1 MYLVTNVCVCVCVCV
16 CFLQNSLNS
25 IIRNLSDELLQQQH
39 RITQSFTTLSPP
51 VAFVSDST
59 LKSIVKDDTTQ
70 SANTENNSER
80 NILLFRGKMAGE
92 IIASAKDQLQQI
104 KAAGVKKYT
113 CLHWHSW
120 SPPAAWICW
129 RPQTQC
135 NRSGRFHHSDVTTT
149 QSRYPAMRHYPSTKL
164 QSLRDCILHRFVSQT
179 RKHRCLHSPC
189 SPHHGVHI
197 PRPRQTVIWWYHT
210 YDGIHRKSAAAS
222 TVITDALEQLYI
234 RCQIGPSRLS
244 AYRHAVQKAIPD
256 GCFKCASHDH
266 RADLCPVQSLQ
277 CTSCKRNDHMHTA
290 CGYQWLPCR
299 HCAQFGHN
307 SSDSSACPLLLS
319 KDVTIINMKKVL
331 LSRLAKMKWEHS

>member
-113 CLHWHSW
+113 CLHWHS
-120 SPPAAWICW
+120 
-129 RPQTQC
+129 
-135 NRSGRFHHSDVTTT
+135 
-149 QSRYPAMRHYPSTKL
+149 
-164 QSLRDCILHRFVSQT
+164 
-179 RKHRCLHSPC
+179 
-189 SPHHGVHI
+189 
-197 PRPRQTVIWWYHT
+197 
-210 YDGIHRKSAAAS
+210 
-222 TVITDALEQLYI
+222 
-234 RCQIGPSRLS
+234 
-244 AYRHAVQKAIPD
+244 
-256 GCFKCASHDH
+256 
-266 RADLCPVQSLQ
+266 
-277 CTSCKRNDHMHTA
+277 
-290 CGYQWLPCR
+290 
-299 HCAQFGHN
+299 
-307 SSDSSACPLLLS
+307 
-319 KDVTIINMKKVL
+319 
-331 LSRLAKMKWEHS
+331 